1 MSANDVALTRQ
12 YKIDFADSDSQRRL
26 VKLAKD
32 GDAHAFGLLYDG
44 YIERIYRYIY
54 FRVTDEE
61 TAEDLTSQV
70 FSKAWEN
77 LDRYK
82 PSGAPFIA
90 WLYTIARNAV
100 IDYFRT
106 RKETVALD
114 EIASLSSAGPSPDE
128 LVEFHFET
136 EALRDALK
144 SLTDEQQQVVVLKF
158 IAGMTT
164 DEIARQ
170 LGKRPS
176 AIRALQMR
184 GLQALAR
191 QMEKKAAL

>member
-1 MSANDVALTRQ
+1 MSANDVALTRR
-12 YKIDFADSDSQRRL
+12 YNFEFPDSDSQRRL
-26 VKLAKD
+26 VQLAKN
-32 GDAHAFGLLYDG
+32 GDANAFGLLYDG

-54 FRVTDEE
+54 FRVTDDE

-100 IDYFRT
+100 IDHFRT

-114 EIASLSSAGPSPDE
+114 EVASLSSSGPSPDE
-128 LVEFHFET
+128 VVELHFET
-136 EALRDALK
+136 EALRDALQ

-158 IAGMTT
+158 IAGMAT
-164 DEIARQ
+164 DEIAKQ

-191 QMEKKAAL
+191 QMEKKEVV

>member
-1 MSANDVALTRQ
+1 MSANDVTLTRR
-12 YKIDFADSDSQRRL
+12 YNFEFPDGDSQRRL
-26 VKLAKD
+26 VSLAKD
-32 GDAHAFGLLYDG
+32 GDADAFGLLYDG

-54 FRVTDEE
+54 FRVTDEV

-100 IDYFRT
+100 IDHFRT

-114 EIASLSSAGPSPDE
+114 EVASLSSGGPSPDDVVE
-128 LVEFHFET
+128 LHFET
-136 EALRDALK
+136 EALREALQ

-164 DEIARQ
+164 DEIAKQ

-191 QMEKKAAL
+191 QMEKREVV